1 MNRHRWFKHPRQG
14 YMLRFSHAPTWDS
27 LRAFVGQR
35 IRLDGA
41 NYSDAASYRADR
53 KRIDRDRV
61 EAREMIQIAETAGID
76 PGSVPTTRLTWDAAT
91 GWDYTPGQ
99 YYPTEVFGA
108 VSRAV
113 TDAIWQ
119 TTFDQIHAAGGEP
132 NRNAIVREARNLATN
147 ARAQEA
153 VTRWFV

>member
-1 MNRHRWFKHPRQG
+1 MNTDNSPV
-14 YMLRFSHAPTWDS
+14 PTWDS

-35 IRLDGA
+35 VRLEGA

-53 KRIDRDRV
+53 KRIDRDRAD
-61 EAREMIQIAETAGID
+61 ARALIDIAEAAGID
-76 PGSVPTTRLTWDAAT
+76 PESVPARRLAWDAAT

-108 VSRAV
+108 VCGAL

-147 ARAQEA
+147 ARAQQA

>member
-1 MNRHRWFKHPRQG
+1 MNTENA
-14 YMLRFSHAPTWDS
+14 SAPTWDS

-35 IRLDGA
+35 VRLEGA
-41 NYSDAASYRADR
+41 NYSEAASYRADR
-53 KRIDRDRV
+53 KRIDRDRAD
-61 EAREMIQIAETAGID
+61 ARALIDIAEAAGID
-76 PGSVPTTRLTWDAAT
+76 PEFLTGYRLGWDAKK

-108 VSRAV
+108 VCATVSS
-113 TDAIWQ
+113 AIWES
-119 TTFDQIHAAGGEP
+119 TFDQIHAAGGEP